1 MNNTANQLIESNEF
15 IINKA
20 LEFIKSWYPELPL
33 EELTIHARF
42 TIDEK
47 SCVNVSVDWEND
59 GTQSVATRTY
69 LNKNKTKELLD
80 CAGENACR

>member
-33 EELTIHARF
+33 EDLTINARF
-42 TIDEK
+42 AIDEK

-69 LNKNKTKELLD
+69 LNTNKTK
-80 CAGENACR
+80 